1 MKATGVRGRRRSGAT
16 SVARRGGRADP
27 AAEVPDL
34 TRRIVDALAVGGDR
48 LSPEARSAAQA
59 ALDRVGERAEIGLE
73 HTVVALAG
81 STGSGKSSLFN
92 ALVGF
97 DISTVGVRRPTTSHP
112 VACAWSPG
120 SDAVLDWLE
129 VSQRHRTTR
138 HSELDADHSS
148 DLDGLV
154 LLDMPDHDSR
164 ERSHR
169 LDVDRL
175 VVKVDMLVWV
185 VDPQKYADDALHT
198 DYLRRLQ
205 GHDDVLVV
213 VLNQADR
220 LHAGEPEEVLEDLRA
235 LLARDG
241 LPEATLLMTSALTGD
256 GVAELR
262 SLVADAV
269 ASRAMAAAK
278 ARAELQDAVLRLRAE
293 VGDDEAD
300 VDGLG
305 GDPRLLRALSEAA
318 GVPTVLAAVQGDYRR
333 TASRST
339 GWPFTRWVSRLRPDP
354 LKRLRLGDD
363 RAGTFGVAP
372 SDVRAVLGRSSLPAP
387 SPAARSGVQLATR
400 RVGEEA
406 GEGLPGRWREA
417 VAQAATPR
425 DTALADALDQ
435 AVMGTPLRARNPIWW
450 PVLGALQLLLALCA
464 VAGLLWLAVLAVLG
478 WAQLP
483 VEAPLWGPVP
493 IPLLLLVGGLGLGL
507 LLGALARV
515 LAGVGSRRR
524 RALVEGRLDKA
535 VGAVAQ
541 EHVRAPV
548 EAVLARHRQT
558 RSQLDAAGR

>member
-1 MKATGVRGRRRSGAT
+1 MSRTRWDAGRGETLTWRADQLGEALEHGGQELDPDKAARARALVGRVRERWALK
-16 SVARRGGRADP
+16 GGR
-27 AAEVPDL
+27 
-34 TRRIVDALAVGGDR
+34 
-48 LSPEARSAAQA
+48 
-59 ALDRVGERAEIGLE
+59 
-73 HTVVALAG
+73 TVVALAG
-81 STGSGKSSLFN
+81 ATGSGKSSLFN
-92 ALVGF
+92 VLVGEPVAV
-97 DISTVGVRRPTTSHP
+97 IGARRPTTGRASAA
-112 VACAWSPG
+112 VWGAEE
-120 SDAVLDWLE
+120 SDRLLDWLGIG
-129 VSQRHRTTR
+129 TR
-138 HSELDADHSS
+138 HQVVEQDGAGVSLE
-148 DLDGLV
+148 GLV
-154 LLDMPDHDSR
+154 LVDLPDFDSR
-164 ERSHR
+164 EVSHR
-169 LDVDRL
+169 AEADRVLERADVF
-175 VVKVDMLVWV
+175 VWV
-185 VDPQKYADDALHT
+185 TDPQKYADARLHE
-198 DYLRRLQ
+198 DYLAPLQ
-205 GHDDVLVV
+205 DHETVMVV
-213 VLNQADR
+213 VLNQIDR
-220 LHAGEPEEVLEDLRA
+220 LTGERAIQEVKDDLGRLVAADGAGDFEVI
-235 LLARDG
+235 G
-241 LPEATLLMTSALTGD
+241 TSARTGT
-256 GVAELR
+256 GAAELR
-262 SLVADAV
+262 GAIGAVV
-269 ASRAMAAAK
+269 ASRNAAEE
-278 ARAELQDAVLRLRAE
+278 RLVGDLRGTSRELRQDVGEDEPKMGKVIDRELLDALKQAAGIPVVLDAVRR
-293 VGDDEAD
+293 
-300 VDGLG
+300 
-305 GDPRLLRALSEAA
+305 
-318 GVPTVLAAVQGDYRR
+318 DYRR
-333 TASRST
+333 QAIGRA
-339 GWPFTRWVSRLRPDP
+339 GWPFTRWMRGLRPDP

-450 PVLGALQLLLALCA
+450 PVLGVLQLLLALCA

>member
-1 MKATGVRGRRRSGAT
+1 MSRTRWDAGRGETLTWRADQLGEALEHGGQELDSDK
-16 SVARRGGRADP
+16 VARARALVDRVRERWALKGGR
-27 AAEVPDL
+27 
-34 TRRIVDALAVGGDR
+34 
-48 LSPEARSAAQA
+48 
-59 ALDRVGERAEIGLE
+59 
-73 HTVVALAG
+73 TVVALAG
-81 STGSGKSSLFN
+81 ATGSGKSSLFN
-92 ALVGF
+92 ALVGEPVAV
-97 DISTVGVRRPTTSHP
+97 IGARRPTTGRASAA
-112 VACAWSPG
+112 VWGAEE
-120 SDAVLDWLE
+120 SDRLLDWLGIG
-129 VSQRHRTTR
+129 TR
-138 HSELDADHSS
+138 HQVVEQDGAGVPLE
-148 DLDGLV
+148 GLV
-154 LLDMPDHDSR
+154 LVDLPDFDSR
-164 ERSHR
+164 EVSHR
-169 LDVDRL
+169 AEADRVLERADVF
-175 VVKVDMLVWV
+175 VWV
-185 VDPQKYADDALHT
+185 TDPQKYADARLHE
-198 DYLRRLQ
+198 DYLAPLQ
-205 GHDDVLVV
+205 DHETVMVV
-213 VLNQADR
+213 VLNQIDR
-220 LHAGEPEEVLEDLRA
+220 LTGERAIQEVKDDLGRLVAADGAGDFEVI
-235 LLARDG
+235 G
-241 LPEATLLMTSALTGD
+241 TSARTGT
-256 GVAELR
+256 GAAELR
-262 SLVADAV
+262 GAIGAVV
-269 ASRAMAAAK
+269 ASRNAAEE
-278 ARAELQDAVLRLRAE
+278 RLVGDLRGTSRELRQDVGEDEPKMGKVIDRELLDALKQAAGIPVVLDAVRR
-293 VGDDEAD
+293 
-300 VDGLG
+300 
-305 GDPRLLRALSEAA
+305 
-318 GVPTVLAAVQGDYRR
+318 DYRR
-333 TASRST
+333 QAIGRA
-339 GWPFTRWVSRLRPDP
+339 GWPFTRWMRGLRPDP

-417 VAQAATPR
+417 VAQGATPR

-483 VEAPLWGPVP
+483 VEAPLWGRVP

>member
-1 MKATGVRGRRRSGAT
+1 MSRTRWDAGRGETLTWRADQLGEALEHGGQELDSDK
-16 SVARRGGRADP
+16 VARAKALVDRVRERWALKGGR
-27 AAEVPDL
+27 
-34 TRRIVDALAVGGDR
+34 
-48 LSPEARSAAQA
+48 
-59 ALDRVGERAEIGLE
+59 
-73 HTVVALAG
+73 TVVALAG
-81 STGSGKSSLFN
+81 ATGSGKSSLFN
-92 ALVGF
+92 ALVGEPVAV
-97 DISTVGVRRPTTSHP
+97 IGARRPTTGRASAA
-112 VACAWSPG
+112 VWGAEE
-120 SDAVLDWLE
+120 SDRLLDWLGIG
-129 VSQRHRTTR
+129 TR
-138 HSELDADHSS
+138 HQVVEQDGAGVPLE
-148 DLDGLV
+148 GLV
-154 LLDMPDHDSR
+154 LVDLPDFDSR
-164 ERSHR
+164 EVSHR
-169 LDVDRL
+169 AEADRVLERADVF
-175 VVKVDMLVWV
+175 VWV
-185 VDPQKYADDALHT
+185 TDPQKYADARLHE
-198 DYLRRLQ
+198 DYLAPLQ
-205 GHDDVLVV
+205 DHETVMVV
-213 VLNQADR
+213 VLNQIDR
-220 LHAGEPEEVLEDLRA
+220 LTGERAIQEVKDDLGRLVAADGAGDFEVI
-235 LLARDG
+235 G
-241 LPEATLLMTSALTGD
+241 TSARTGT
-256 GVAELR
+256 GAAELR
-262 SLVADAV
+262 GAIGAVV
-269 ASRAMAAAK
+269 ASRNAAEE
-278 ARAELQDAVLRLRAE
+278 RLVGDLRGTSRELRQDVGEDEPKMGKVIDRELLDALKQAAGIPVVLDAVRR
-293 VGDDEAD
+293 
-300 VDGLG
+300 
-305 GDPRLLRALSEAA
+305 
-318 GVPTVLAAVQGDYRR
+318 DYRR
-333 TASRST
+333 QAIGRA
-339 GWPFTRWVSRLRPDP
+339 GWPFTRWMRGLRPDP

-417 VAQAATPR
+417 VAQGATPR

-483 VEAPLWGPVP
+483 VEAPLWGRVP